1 MSSLGEKPLPKRH
14 IRSLRPEDIENPHPL
29 YVVWEI
35 TLKCD
40 LGCKHC
46 GSRAGKARPR
56 ELTTAECF
64 EVVRQIAEL
73 GVREVTVIGGE
84 AYLRADWP
92 EIVAEITRSGMG
104 ASMTTGARNLT
115 QQRVDQAR
123 AAGMKSISISLD
135 GLEATHDAQRGSKGS
150 WQAAVDAGK
159 RVVDAG
165 IRLATNTQINRL
177 SMPEI
182 PAVADTMREIGSTAW
197 QVQLTVAMG
206 RAADRPELLLQ
217 PYDLLE
223 LFPLLVWVK
232 ENQLDPHGISLHP
245 GNNIGYFGPYEEL
258 LRYGGDFGAHWQ
270 GCVAGK
276 WSLGIEADGR
286 VKGCPSLATN
296 EYSGGNILKTPLR
309 ELTYDAP
316 EINHIK
322 SRTREDL
329 WGFCKTCY
337 YGDTCLGGCTW
348 TSHSL
353 LSRAGNNPYCIHRA
367 LELEREGKRER
378 VVKVEDAPGLPFD
391 HGRFEIIEEIW
402 PEASTEPTILGV
414 DVAKVLE
421 MRSRDRGVWTPAEIR
436 DRLTRR

>member
-1 MSSLGEKPLPKRH
+1 MPTPGAKPLPKRH
-14 IRSLRPEDIENPHPL
+14 IRSLRPEDFESPHPL

-40 LGCKHC
+40 LACKHC

-64 EVVRQIAEL
+64 DVVHQMAEL

-84 AYLRADWP
+84 AYLRTDWP

-135 GLEATHDAQRGSKGS
+135 GLAETHDAQRGFKGS

-182 PAVADTMREIGSTAW
+182 PAVADTMRQIGSTAW
-197 QVQLTVAMG
+197 QIQLTVAMG

-217 PYDLLE
+217 PYELLE

-286 VKGCPSLATN
+286 VKGCPSLATK
-296 EYSGGNILKTPLR
+296 EYTGGNILNTPLR

-316 EINHIK
+316 EINHMK

-337 YGDTCLGGCTW
+337 YGETCLGGCTW

-353 LSRAGNNPYCIHRA
+353 LGRAGNNPYCIHRA
-367 LELEREGKRER
+367 LELEREGMRER
-378 VVKVEDAPGLPFD
+378 VVKVENAPGLPFD
-391 HGRFEIIEEIW
+391 HGRFEIILEAC

-414 DVAKVLE
+414 DVREVVE
-421 MRSRDRGVWTPAEIR
+421 MRSRDRGVWTPDQIR
-436 DRLTRR
+436 ERLTRS